1 MELIPV
7 ISLVLIGYSFL
18 SGILAVVGAGKGNKF
33 KALVFFLV
41 ESAIIA
47 ATIIYWWDYSYLL
60 YLAAA
65 VIAFTVYIQTL
76 KHRWFDMRNVA
87 VKVWNY
93 LTLAT
98 GAVIVYIALF
108 YVIAKYLFHVHASTE
123 IIAINMI
130 MIIIVV
136 ILLPIISELNT
147 MVNSRVMTQRVDL
160 TYVIKRLNRLA
171 TQNVS
176 PKKLAEFLAKYLH
189 FKVVGIIVGDKFYSS
204 SKKLRLTSEEVSQI
218 MLLENSG
225 KDIWQKIEGKGK
237 ETMEKHDLKAV
248 AEMRNAKGRSFGQI
262 VIGKPLGKVDFE
274 KRDLAEISVIV
285 NLVASIVDSEVRL
298 EA

>member
-33 KALVFFLV
+33 KALGFFLV
-41 ESAIIA
+41 ISVIIA
-47 ATIIYWWDYSYLL
+47 LTIIYWWEYSYLL

-65 VIAFTVYIQTL
+65 VIALVVYIQTL
-76 KHRWFDMRNVA
+76 KHRWFDMRNLTI
-87 VKVWNY
+87 KIWNY
-93 LTLAT
+93 LTLAA
-98 GAVIVYIALF
+98 GAVVVYVVLF
-108 YVIAKYLFHVHASTE
+108 YVIAKYLFHIQASAE

-136 ILLPIISELNT
+136 ILLPIVNELNT
-147 MVNSRVMTQRVDL
+147 MINSRVMTGRVDL

-171 TQNVS
+171 TQDAN

-189 FKVVGIIVGDKFYSS
+189 FKVVGIIVDDKFYSS
-204 SKKLRLTSEEVSQI
+204 SKKLRLTSEEITQI
-218 MLLENSG
+218 ALLENSG
-225 KDIWQKIEGKGK
+225 KDIWQKIEGKAK
-237 ETMEKHDLKAV
+237 ETLEKYDLKAV
-248 AEMRNAKGRSFGQI
+248 AEMRNAKGRPFGQI

-274 KRDLAEISVIV
+274 KRDLNEISMIV
-285 NLVASIVDSEVRL
+285 NLVASIVDSQERL
-298 EA
+298 EV